1 MSVSD
6 AVAGVYSRLAGVYD
20 AVITRGLLVAGVP
33 GGRAA
38 LAEWTELLDDVDG
51 VVLDIPAGTGEY
63 LGFLRDPVVGV
74 DLAPGM
80 LARARRRHPATPLV
94 RGDAFRLPFPDGAV
108 GGVFTALGLH
118 LFPSPR
124 DAVAEMA
131 RVLRPGGR
139 LAGAVPVWVASPTF
153 TRGPSAL
160 RAALDVPGL
169 TVTRFEQ
176 RRFVVFFAA
185 VRD

>member
-1 MSVSD
+1 MNVSD
-6 AVAGVYSRLAGVYD
+6 VVAGVYSRFAGVYD
-20 AVITRGLLVAGVP
+20 AVVTRGLLVAGVP

-38 LAEWTELLDDVDG
+38 LAEWTEVLDDTDG
-51 VVLDIPAGTGEY
+51 VVLDVPVGTGEY
-63 LGFLRDPVVGV
+63 LGFLRSPAVGV

-80 LARARRRHPATPLV
+80 LARARHRHPRAPLV
-94 RGDAFRLPFPDGAV
+94 RADVFRLPFGDGSV
-108 GGVFTALGLH
+108 GAVFTALGLH

-124 DAVAEMA
+124 DAVVEMT

-139 LAGAVPVWVASPTF
+139 LAGAVPVWVAAPTF
-153 TRGPSAL
+153 SRGPSAL

-169 TVTRFEQ
+169 TLTRFEQ
-176 RRFVVFFAA
+176 RRLVVFFAA